1 VEKRGAQVTIAVV
14 DASVVAPFILADE
27 AGDQSDRVLELLTA
41 GMALVPQHWRLE
53 MANLGLTAARKGRV
67 SVAELEEALKLLE
80 DFQIVVDPDT
90 DRHAWRRT
98 LSLAVLHDLTSYD
111 AAYLDLAKR
120 RALQLATRDAK
131 LIQAAERES
140 VLLFPL

>member
-1 VEKRGAQVTIAVV
+1 MITAVV

-27 AGDQSDRVLELLTA
+27 AGDQSDRIVELLTA

-53 MANLGLTAARKGRV
+53 MANLGLMAARRGRV
-67 SVAELEEALKLLE
+67 SVVELEEALKLLD

-111 AAYLDLAKR
+111 AAYLHLAKR

-131 LIQAAERES
+131 LIRAAERES

>member
-1 VEKRGAQVTIAVV
+1 MITVVV

-27 AGDQSDRVLELLTA
+27 AGDQSDLIVELLTA

-53 MANLGLTAARKGRV
+53 MANLGLMAARRGRV
-67 SVAELEEALKLLE
+67 SVVELEEALKLLD

>member
-1 VEKRGAQVTIAVV
+1 
-14 DASVVAPFILADE
+14 
-27 AGDQSDRVLELLTA
+27 
-41 GMALVPQHWRLE
+41 MALVPQHWRLE
-53 MANLGLTAARKGRV
+53 MANLGLMAARRGRV
-67 SVAELEEALKLLE
+67 SVVELEEALKLLD